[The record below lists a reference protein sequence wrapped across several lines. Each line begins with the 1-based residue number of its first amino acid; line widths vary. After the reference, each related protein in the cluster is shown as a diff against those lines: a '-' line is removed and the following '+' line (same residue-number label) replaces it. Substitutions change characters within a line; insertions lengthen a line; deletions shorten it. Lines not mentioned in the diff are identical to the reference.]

1 MAQSQLFGIG
11 NVIGKKTTANLEI
24 GPIEAIAFSQQAAA
38 LAVISGIEGPSYRP
52 LGACMAVFEDGS
64 TIGSL
69 SSGCIEADIAH
80 HAVKAIAQDQPLEI
94 RYGKGSPFMDIKLP
108 CGGGLDILIVPKPD
122 RKALLDVMQRHAR
135 RELCCVA
142 IDMLTGKLSVRSDG
156 KTERVGSVLSIRIE
170 PELRFLVFG
179 AGPEAVTF
187 ASIVQSMGF
196 ENEVFSPDSKTLE
209 AAGRAGCRTHHL
221 SQKTMPQELDIDD
234 RTAVVL
240 FFHDHDW
247 EPPILVA
254 ALHSPA
260 FFVGAQGSRRAAE
273 ARLLEL
279 EALGVDT
286 AGRSRL
292 RGPMGLIPSTR
303 NAQTLAVSVLAE
315 ILAEP
320 GLASK

>member
-1 MAQSQLFGIG
+1 MIE
-11 NVIGKKTTANLEI
+11 KKTTSNLEFE
-24 GPIEAIAFSQQAAA
+24 PLEAIAFSQQAAA

-64 TIGSL
+64 TVGSL
-69 SSGCIEADIAH
+69 SSGCIESDIAH
-80 HAVKAIAQDQPLEI
+80 YAVRAMPQDRPIEI

-122 RKALLDVMQRHAR
+122 RKALQDVMQRHAR

-142 IDMLTGKLSVRSDG
+142 IDMLTGKVNVRSDG
-156 KTERVGSVLSIRIE
+156 KTALVGSMLSILIA
-170 PELRFLVFG
+170 PELHFLIFG

-196 ENEVFSPDSKTLE
+196 ENEVFSPDNKTLE
-209 AAGRAGCRTHHL
+209 AASRAGCRAHHL
-221 SQKTMPQELDIDD
+221 SQKAMPQELDIDD

-254 ALHSPA
+254 ALNSPA
-260 FFVGAQGSRRAAE
+260 FFVGAQGSKRAAE

-279 EALGVDT
+279 EALGVD
-286 AGRSRL
+286 ASGRSRL

-315 ILAEP
+315 ILAQP